1 MVLRAQV
8 VAGIGERWKKT
19 PQDVVITLNHS
30 AKESGISTN
39 RQSSMLGDAA
49 GGTRVASSGSASSPV
64 SFCPLPWLIPTRLWR
79 HTGAERLR
87 WHGRPPALHLVIR
100 L

>member
-30 AKESGISTN
+30 VKESSISTN
-39 RQSSMLGDAA
+39 HQSSMLGDAA
-49 GGTRVASSGSASSPV
+49 G
-64 SFCPLPWLIPTRLWR
+64 
-79 HTGAERLR
+79 
-87 WHGRPPALHLVIR
+87 
-100 L
+100 